1 MLFLLLLIKMY
12 IIKYNF
18 KNIILYEYII
28 LKINLINNNFLD
40 YNILKFINHF
50 KHHKHKITITQE
62 HILMIL

>member
-1 MLFLLLLIKMY
+1 MLFVILLIKKC

-28 LKINLINNNFLD
+28 LKINLTNNHFLD
-40 YNILKFINHF
+40 YNIIKFINHF
-50 KHHKHKITITQE
+50 KHHKHKIIIIQE